1 MSLPDFFI
9 VALGLTIFILFFII
23 LTPMLFFIKNRK
35 LRNVENILDDG
46 KAFYSLNILTAGM
59 GILHYATVFFWGR
72 HAKRYN
78 LCDKRQLVPK
88 SVQRWFIVYFC
99 LFMVTFALCF
109 IAVLIVHLGLG

>member
-35 LRNVENILDDG
+35 LKNVENILDDG

-72 HAKRYN
+72 HAKRYD
-78 LCDKRQLVPK
+78 LFDKRQLVPK